1 MQNKIRKIHFIG
13 VGGSGMSGI
22 AEVLLNQGFTIQG
35 TDIEESIAT
44 QRLINQGA
52 KIFTDHH
59 ADNVIGADV
68 CVVSSAIKIDNP
80 EIINAKKLKIPIVP
94 RASMLGELMRFKQ
107 GVAVA
112 GSHGKTTTT
121 SMISSVLASAGF
133 DPTYVLGG
141 RLMGAETGARLG
153 KGEYLVVEA
162 DESDGSFLDLT
173 PVLGVITNIDNDHLV
188 FYDND
193 IDKLRSAFIS
203 FVHKLPF
210 YGTVF
215 SSSGDDT
222 VRALVPEFGRKT
234 ILVGEK
240 EESDIQVI
248 NIKSESLRTKFS
260 VRQNNYNDLEI
271 ILPMPG
277 KHNVINS
284 LFAVAVARELG
295 VVDESIKKGLLKYK
309 GVERRFQY
317 HGVFLTNSGKEF
329 KLIDDYGHHP
339 TEIKVTLEACKEAFP
354 NQKILLVF
362 QPHRYSR
369 TRDLFEE
376 FIKVLSEVNALIL
389 LPVYAA
395 GEDEIVGTDSKTLAR
410 SIRILKKVN
419 PFVVSNEIEALDMIF
434 SILDSGDILLLMGAG
449 SVSELTNLI
458 KNEVERGGYEQ

>member
-22 AEVLLNQGFTIQG
+22 AEVLLNQGFSIQG

-44 QRLINQGA
+44 KRLSNQGA

-121 SMISSVLASAGF
+121 SMISSVLACAGL

-173 PVLGVITNIDNDHLV
+173 PVLGVITNIDNDHLG
-188 FYDND
+188 FYDNN
-193 IDKLRSAFIS
+193 IEKLRSAFIS

-215 SSSGDDT
+215 SSSGDAT

-234 ILVGEK
+234 ILVGEQ
-240 EESDIQVI
+240 EESDVQVI
-248 NIKSESLRTKFS
+248 NIKSDVLRTQFS

-339 TEIKVTLEACKEAFP
+339 TEIKVTLKACKEAFP
-354 NQKILLVF
+354 NQRVLLIF

-369 TRDLFEE
+369 TRDLFDE
-376 FIKVLSEVNALIL
+376 FTKVLSEVNSLIL
-389 LPVYAA
+389 LPVYPA
-395 GEDEIVGTDSKTLAR
+395 GEDEIMGADSKTLAR

-419 PFVVSNEIEALDMIF
+419 PLVVSNDIEALDIIF
-434 SILDSGDILLLMGAG
+434 SILESGDIMLLMGAG
-449 SVSELTNLI
+449 SISGLTKLI
-458 KNEVERGGYEQ
+458 KNKVE

>member
-22 AEVLLNQGFTIQG
+22 AEVLLNQGFSVQG

-44 QRLINQGA
+44 KRLTNQGA
-52 KIFTDHH
+52 KIFTDHD

-80 EIINAKKLKIPIVP
+80 EVVNAKKLKIPIVP

-121 SMISSVLASAGF
+121 SMISSVLASAGL

-141 RLMGAETGARLG
+141 RLMGAQTGARLG

-162 DESDGSFLDLT
+162 DESDGSFLNLM
-173 PVLGVITNIDNDHLV
+173 PVLGVITNIDNDHLA
-188 FYDND
+188 FYGNN
-193 IDKLRSAFIS
+193 IEKLRSAFVS

-215 SSSGDDT
+215 SSSGDET
-222 VRALVPEFGRKT
+222 VRLLAPKFGRKT
-234 ILVGEK
+234 ILVGEQ
-240 EESDIQVI
+240 EESDIRAI
-248 NIKSESLRTKFS
+248 NIKSDVLRTKFS
-260 VRQNNYNDLEI
+260 VRQKNYNDLKI

-295 VVDESIKKGLLKYK
+295 IVDESIKKGLLKYK

-317 HGVFLTNSGKEF
+317 HGVFSTSCGKEF

-339 TEIKVTLEACKEAFP
+339 TEIKVTLKACKEAFP
-354 NQKILLVF
+354 NQRVLLIF

-369 TRDLFEE
+369 TRDLFDE
-376 FIKVLSEVNALIL
+376 FTKVLSEVNSLIL
-389 LPVYAA
+389 LPVYPA
-395 GEDEIVGTDSKTLAR
+395 GEDEIMGADSKTLAR

-419 PFVVSNEIEALDMIF
+419 PLVVSNDIEALDIIF
-434 SILDSGDILLLMGAG
+434 SILESGDIMLLMGAG
-449 SVSELTNLI
+449 SISGLTKLI
-458 KNEVERGGYEQ
+458 KNKVE